1 MNTRQSA
8 DPIYDAENLPVKVAP
23 RAEYTITRSD
33 LAGAV
38 YNLIGT
44 TRSEAAAIV
53 DAVFD
58 EMLKKISNG
67 ETVKLHNFGKFVIR
81 HKDKREG
88 RNPRTL
94 EPAEISE
101 RRIVQ
106 FKPSPAMKQKLNR
119 PVKKTRARKLE
130 SVDR

>member
-1 MNTRQSA
+1 M
-8 DPIYDAENLPVKVAP
+8 
-23 RAEYTITRSD
+23 
-33 LAGAV
+33 
-38 YNLIGT
+38 
-44 TRSEAAAIV
+44 

-58 EMLKKISNG
+58 EMLKKICNG

-81 HKDKREG
+81 HKDKHEG
-88 RNPRTL
+88 RNPCTL

-106 FKPSPAMKQKLNR
+106 FKSLPAMKQKLNR

-130 SVDR
+130 SADH